1 MNQKQRNHWNG
12 QHKKLSGII
21 VRPEAHTE
29 AVAIFL
35 ELHSALYASED
46 CGGEPSTYEDCLW
59 NQLLE
64 ETLRSYPV
72 ETPDSRN
79 SIAWHLWHSA
89 RIEDITM
96 NLLVA
101 DSEQVL
107 HSGQYALRL
116 GIPYVHSGNGMSE
129 PDIAA
134 LSRAINPEA
143 LAAYRRAVAERTR
156 TIISA
161 LEPGQFTAKATAA
174 QFSRVREQQAVLDTE
189 QWLFDYWA
197 GKTTA
202 GLLLMPATRHPFVH
216 LNKAMR
222 VKEKL
227 QKQK

>member
-1 MNQKQRNHWNG
+1 MNQEQRNHWNG

-21 VRPEAHTE
+21 ERPEAHTE
-29 AVAIFL
+29 AVTIFL
-35 ELHSALYASED
+35 ALHSALNASEGS
-46 CGGEPSTYEDCLW
+46 GGEPVTYEDCLW
-59 NQLLE
+59 DQLRE
-64 ETLRSYPV
+64 QTFRSYPV
-72 ETPDSRN
+72 ETPGSRN

-107 HSGQYALRL
+107 HSGQYARRL

-129 PDIAA
+129 QDIAA
-134 LSRAINPEA
+134 LSGAIDLEA
-143 LAAYRRAVAERTR
+143 LAAYRRAVAQRTR
-156 TIISA
+156 SVISA
-161 LEPGQFTAKATAA
+161 LEPGQFAAKASAA
-174 QFSRVREQQAVLDTE
+174 QFSRVREQQAVLETE

-202 GLLLMPATRHPFVH
+202 GLVLMPATRHQLVH

>member
-1 MNQKQRNHWNG
+1 MNQEQRNHWNG

-21 VRPEAHTE
+21 TKAEAHTE
-29 AVAIFL
+29 AVTVFL
-35 ELHSALYASED
+35 ALHSALYASED
-46 CGGEPSTYEDCLW
+46 SSREPVTYEDCLW
-59 NQLLE
+59 DQLLE
-64 ETLRSYPV
+64 PTIRCYPV
-72 ETPDSRN
+72 ETPGSRN

-96 NLLVA
+96 NVLVA

-107 HSGQYALRL
+107 YSGQYARSL
-116 GIPYVHSGNGMSE
+116 GVPYVHSGNEMSE

-134 LSRAINPEA
+134 LSRAINLEE
-143 LAAYRRAVAERTR
+143 LAAYRRAVAKRTR
-156 TIISA
+156 SIIAA
-161 LEPGQFTAKATAA
+161 LEPGQFTAKASAA
-174 QFSRVREQQAVLDTE
+174 QFSRIREEQAILDTA

-202 GLLLMPATRHPFVH
+202 GLVLMPATRHPFVH